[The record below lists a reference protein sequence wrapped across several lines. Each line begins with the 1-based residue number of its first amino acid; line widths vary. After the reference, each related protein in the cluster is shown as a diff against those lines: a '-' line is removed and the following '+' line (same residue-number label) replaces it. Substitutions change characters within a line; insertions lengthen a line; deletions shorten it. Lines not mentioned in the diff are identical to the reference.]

1 MSYVFKNYIESLI
14 DNNILFYNGDLDI
27 TKGMASFTGKF
38 KLINLSAEQW
48 KGIPEQLLIDEIIK
62 TDVHEE
68 LHLLIDV
75 CESYTSEGEETVC
88 QIMAD
93 QVWE

>member
-38 KLINLSAEQW
+38 KLINL
-48 KGIPEQLLIDEIIK
+48 I
-62 TDVHEE
+62 
-68 LHLLIDV
+68 HLRV
-75 CESYTSEGEETVC
+75 PSTREGR
-88 QIMAD
+88 M
-93 QVWE
+93 